1 MNKQKRIALI
11 NDITGFGRCSVTV
24 QLPLISALK
33 IQACPLPT
41 AVLAAHTGFPVHYMD
56 DYTRHMRAHMDNWQA
71 LNLEFD
77 GILSGFL
84 GSKEQIEIVLEFA
97 NRFKHEH
104 TLCVVD
110 PVMGDGG
117 KLYSSYNRELCR
129 EMSRLLS
136 IADVLTPNLTEVCQ
150 LLDVDYPKQMPN
162 EDTLT
167 KMAKAIKDKGVKQI
181 VITGLVDEKQG
192 KVYNYIYEHNKN
204 PYLQA
209 NKRIPEEHSGT
220 GDAFV
225 AILTASLLNGE
236 KLVQA
241 VEKSANFVGRAMAYT
256 NSLQVPWNYG
266 LCFEEFLTELK

>member
-1 MNKQKRIALI
+1 MERQKRIALI

-41 AVLAAHTGFPVHYMD
+41 AILAAHTGFPVHYMD
-56 DYTRHMRAHMDNWQA
+56 DYTRHMRAYMDNWQA

-84 GSKEQIEIVLEFA
+84 GSKNQIELVLEFA
-97 NRFKHEH
+97 RRFKKEN
-104 TLCVVD
+104 TLFVVD

-117 KLYSSYNRELCR
+117 KLYSSYNQELCN
-129 EMSRLLS
+129 EMRRLLS

-150 LLDVDYPKQMPN
+150 LLDIDYPKQMPN
-162 EDTLT
+162 EDTLA
-167 KMAKAIKDKGVKQI
+167 KMAKAIEDKGVRQI
-181 VITGLVDEKQG
+181 VITGLVDKKQS

-204 PYLQA
+204 PYLQV
-209 NKRIPEEHSGT
+209 NERVPEEHSGT

-236 KLVQA
+236 SLVQA
-241 VEKSANFVGRAMAYT
+241 VEKSANFVGKAMAYT
-256 NSLQVPWNYG
+256 NSLRVPWNYG

>member
-1 MNKQKRIALI
+1 MERQKRIALI

-41 AVLAAHTGFPVHYMD
+41 AILAAHTGFPVHYMD
-56 DYTRHMRAHMDNWQA
+56 DYTRHMRAYMDNWQA

-84 GSKEQIEIVLEFA
+84 GSKNQIELVLEFA
-97 NRFKHEH
+97 RRFKKEN
-104 TLCVVD
+104 TLFVVD

-117 KLYSSYNRELCR
+117 KLYSSYNQELCN
-129 EMSRLLS
+129 EMRRLLS

-150 LLDVDYPKQMPN
+150 LLDIDYPKQMPN
-162 EDTLT
+162 EDTLA
-167 KMAKAIKDKGVKQI
+167 KMAKAIEDKGVKQI
-181 VITGLVDEKQG
+181 VITGLVDKKQS

-204 PYLQA
+204 SYLQV
-209 NKRIPEEHSGT
+209 NERVPEEHSGT

-236 KLVQA
+236 SLVQA
-241 VEKSANFVGRAMAYT
+241 VEKSANFVGKAMAYT
-256 NSLQVPWNYG
+256 NSLRVPWNYG